1 MGCEKARTA
10 QGPFRVKTVRGEP
23 YQVGERTLIPVTR
36 IVSLGRARA
45 TIASDSI
52 SGWGGGLVQIVPL
65 ALIEETSEGE
75 RRIAITDATAATLR
89 QMLVVAIATTWVFAA
104 IRWLA
109 RRLRRA
115 KGKL

>member
-1 MGCEKARTA
+1 MGCEKTRTA
-10 QGPFRVKTVRGEP
+10 QGPFRVETVRGEP

-36 IVSLGRARA
+36 LVSLGRARG
-45 TIASDSI
+45 TIGSNSI
-52 SGWGGGLVQIVPL
+52 SGWGGGLVQIVPV

-75 RRIAITDATAATLR
+75 RRVAITDATAATLR
-89 QMLVVAIATTWVFAA
+89 QMLVLAIAITWVFAT

-109 RRLRRA
+109 RRLHRA